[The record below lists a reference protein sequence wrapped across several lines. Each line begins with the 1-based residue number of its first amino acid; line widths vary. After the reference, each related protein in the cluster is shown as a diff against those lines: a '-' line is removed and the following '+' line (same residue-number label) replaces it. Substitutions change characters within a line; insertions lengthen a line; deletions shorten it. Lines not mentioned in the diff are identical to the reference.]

1 MIDLMEQLSD
11 SGRTILTITHD
22 LEYCWSVADRVVI
35 LDDRHIA
42 KDMMLDDFQ
51 DFDAFKQAAT
61 LGRTAD
67 ESVDFGIR

>member
-1 MIDLMEQLSD
+1 MPTQHGL
-11 SGRTILTITHD
+11 RTVL
-22 LEYCWSVADRVVI
+22 W
-35 LDDRHIA
+35 HIA